1 MRKNVGVKGFRK
13 HFGGKQN
20 RGTKREAIRLSAGKI
35 QRYCLAQLQA
45 AGLVGTT
52 KFESSIDGRSITM
65 GKSLTK
71 KGVMDMDRL
80 VITHTKKS
88 QK

>member
-1 MRKNVGVKGFRK
+1 MRKNIGVKGFRK

-20 RGTKREAIRLSAGKI
+20 RGTKREAVRLSAGRI
-35 QRYCLAQLQA
+35 QRYCLAQLQQ

-52 KFESSIDGRSITM
+52 RFESSDGISIAM